1 MQRTYVCDVEVKN
14 GKFISCGGLN
24 WTFCVSDPVI
34 KIGLLDT
41 IYVVPE
47 QYQEFLADVDSYM
60 YHLMYSTSSS
70 SPVKYESSSYD
81 YYLKADLVEEII
93 EASIA
98 SK

>member
-1 MQRTYVCDVEVKN
+1 
-14 GKFISCGGLN
+14 
-24 WTFCVSDPVI
+24 
-34 KIGLLDT
+34 
-41 IYVVPE
+41 
-47 QYQEFLADVDSYM
+47 M

-98 SK
+98 KNENFSCAGK